1 MLKRGQEVVTK
12 DKVDQ
17 SEIRLSLKV
26 DGSEK
31 VILLGVN
38 DYVEVPSHSD
48 FNHKVYPQS
57 CHKIF
62 GNECP
67 LCEAY
72 EAGEAGLKPITRY
85 KFGFYVVGSGRVKFF
100 DASFTQ
106 AKKLIKQIKGFS
118 EDIEYGSMFTFD
130 RTGSGK
136 ETSYTL
142 NLMAE
147 RKLTVDE
154 VELIKECKKLSIT
167 DEEFEESCQPVN
179 AEFLKTVLYEGY
191 GIGTAPEPKDS
202 NDSSD
207 SKGTENKAG
216 GKALPF

>member
-72 EAGEAGLKPITRY
+72 ENGEAGLKPITRY

-136 ETSYTL
+136 DTSYTL

-147 RKLTVDE
+147 RKLTKDE
-154 VELIKECKKLSIT
+154 VALIKECKEMSIT
-167 DEEFEESCQPVN
+167 DEEFEEACTPMN
-179 AEFLKTVLYEGY
+179 ADFLKGLVYESY
-191 GIGTAPEPKDS
+191 GIGEPPK
-202 NDSSD
+202 
-207 SKGTENKAG
+207 TEDDTKSTEG
-216 GKALPF
+216 LPF